1 MALAV
6 SRIVVIKQRQWWS
19 AVLWHPRRSFHRSSD
34 SGTVLSS
41 AGSVVITIGMFSDIH
56 PFGVLLKDRLPDR
69 GLVKAMNL
77 ESVRR
82 SSSKSGTLNLTIF
95 DAFSKPPNGVATL

>member
-1 MALAV
+1 MALPV
-6 SRIVVIKQRQWWS
+6 SKMIKQQHLCS
-19 AVLWHPRRSFHRSSD
+19 EVLWHIQLSFHRSSD
-34 SGTVLSS
+34 SGTVGSS
-41 AGSVVITIGMFSDIH
+41 AGSVVITTGMLSDTH
-56 PFGVLLKDRLPDR
+56 PLGALLKDRLPHR

-77 ESVRR
+77 ESVRS